1 MKDTFLEDLFWTS
14 YRYCIGRHSYVTTFA
29 SDMAEYFY
37 DKIDDD
43 RKPYIAQDIRRSIAD
58 CLQFK
63 PFNVNFD
70 YTIRV
75 EDRKP
80 MEYLL
85 DFINSI
91 SSEYENDEKREKKI
105 QEFLAHIDNIS
116 FFKERDYDKILT
128 EISRT
133 NKPRFE
139 HTIYEH
145 ELLDLLPWM
154 DLASLFDIS
163 KHKIAVCIDKD
174 GNEKEYEVY
183 ESYINDSIIVEQNEK
198 YAILTSIPWKYKK
211 IYRIVEDG
219 ISNKYL
225 DETNIKE
232 IKDCDRNGKV

>member
-29 SDMAEYFY
+29 RDMAEYFY

-80 MEYLL
+80 MECLL
-85 DFINSI
+85 EFINSV
-91 SSEYENDEKREKKI
+91 SSEYENDEKRKEKI
-105 QEFLAHIDNIS
+105 QDFLVHIDSIS
-116 FFKERDYDKILT
+116 FFKKHDCDKILT
-128 EISRT
+128 EISST

-139 HTIYEH
+139 RTIYEH

-154 DLASLFDIS
+154 DLASLFDIN
-163 KHKIAVCIDKD
+163 KHKIAVCIDTN
-174 GNEKEYEVY
+174 GNKKEYEVY
-183 ESYINDSIIVEQNEK
+183 ESYINDSIIVEQNKK
-198 YAILTSIPWKYKK
+198 YATLKSIPWKYKK
-211 IYRIVEDG
+211 IYRIVEDR

-225 DETNIKE
+225 DESNIKE
-232 IKDCDRNGKV
+232 IKDCDRNEKD